1 MATYLVVANQTLGG
15 TALVG
20 TVQERVMEGAAIR
33 VVVTA
38 AEPAGDAAPGTGDPV
53 AAAQQ
58 RLEEALDRLRADG
71 VEATGS
77 VGPADPVE
85 AIREAMHTTRFD
97 GIIIATHPAGASK
110 WFHMDLPHRIER
122 EFQLPVEWIEA
133 EGDSATEA
141 TTVQIDMPSADLR
154 NIEGPADF

>member
-1 MATYLVVANQTLGG
+1 MATFLVVANQTLGG
-15 TALVG
+15 TALVD
-20 TVQERVMEGAAIR
+20 TVRERIMEGAAIR

-38 AEPAGDAAPGTGDPV
+38 AEPADDAAPETSDTDQ
-53 AAAQQ
+53 AAQE
-58 RLEEALDRLRADG
+58 RLQEALDRLRADG

-85 AIREAMHTTRFD
+85 AIREAMHTARFD
-97 GIIIATHPAGASK
+97 GIIISTHPAGASK
-110 WFHMDLPHRIER
+110 WFPMDLPHRIER

-141 TTVQIDMPSADLR
+141 TTVHIDMPSADVR
-154 NIEGPADF
+154 NIEGAADF